1 MIIFFY
7 DCDENVDLA
16 DNFFFYDCDEK
27 VINL

>member
-7 DCDENVDLA
+7 DCDEKVDLA
-16 DNFFFYDCDEK
+16 DKEIFYDCDEK